1 MGGPPSSRKGEAV
14 TQRFLFLIR
23 HGRSDLS
30 STEMTTTP
38 RGPQW
43 DPTLGAEGRE
53 QAELLARRLALL
65 PAPAAVYCSPF
76 RRCRETVA
84 PYVRLTGSEVTYV
97 DDLGEAFI
105 GEWEGRSFEEILG
118 GDAEMLRLYRDQE
131 PMWHL
136 APGGEDSGA
145 FRRRVVAV
153 VEEILAKHPDGN
165 VIAVAH
171 GGVINAYIAPIL
183 GLHDSDMFFLPENTS
198 VNTVIVEGDERRV
211 RFLSDIRHLTESA
224 FFAPED

>member
-1 MGGPPSSRKGEAV
+1 MGGTPSCRQGVDV
-14 TQRFLFLIR
+14 TERFLFLIR
-23 HGRSDLS
+23 HGRSDFS
-30 STEMTTTP
+30 STDLTTTQ

-43 DPTLGAEGRE
+43 DPPLGAEGRE

-65 PAPAAVYCSPF
+65 PAPAAVYCSPL

-84 PYVRLTGSEVTYV
+84 PFVRLTGSEVTYV

-105 GEWEGRSFEEILG
+105 GGWEGRPFEEIVG

-136 APGGEDSGA
+136 APGGEAPDA
-145 FRRRVVAV
+145 FRRRVVAAV
-153 VEEILAKHPDGN
+153 DEILAKHPEGS
-165 VIAVAH
+165 VIVIAH

-183 GLHDSDMFFLPENTS
+183 GLHEADMFYLPENTS
-198 VNTVIVEGDERRV
+198 LNTVVVDGDERRV
-211 RFLSDIRHLTESA
+211 RFLSDTRHLTEPA
-224 FFAPED
+224 FFAPEA

>member
-1 MGGPPSSRKGEAV
+1 MGGSPSSRKGEAV
-14 TQRFLFLIR
+14 TERFLFLIR

-38 RGPQW
+38 RGRQW
-43 DPTLGAEGRE
+43 DPSLGAEGRE

-97 DDLGEAFI
+97 DDLGEAYI

-136 APGGEDSGA
+136 APGGEAPEA
-145 FRRRVVAV
+145 FRRRVVAAV
-153 VEEILAKHPDGN
+153 DEILAKHSDGN

-198 VNTVIVEGDERRV
+198 VNTVIVDGDERRV
-211 RFLSDIRHLTESA
+211 RFLSDIRHLTEPA